1 MPAIHSSKLNRV
13 SRAKSCRCETRRSMT
28 YLRRGSLHCEFIR
41 CTFSVMFSMVRSL
54 RTGTVEASALLEDA
68 ITCNGTAR

>member
-1 MPAIHSSKLNRV
+1 M
-13 SRAKSCRCETRRSMT
+13 
-28 YLRRGSLHCEFIR
+28 R

-68 ITCNGTAR
+68 IVGGELEG